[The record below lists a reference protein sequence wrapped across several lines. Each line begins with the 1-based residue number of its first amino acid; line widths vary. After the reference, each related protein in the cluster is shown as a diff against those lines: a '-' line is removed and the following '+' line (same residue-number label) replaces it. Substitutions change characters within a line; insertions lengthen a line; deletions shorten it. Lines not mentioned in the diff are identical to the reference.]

1 MGTKGFG
8 YAGLLPG
15 TGKPVRS
22 SARCIIYDHKRE
34 VVYLSTD
41 NVQLARD
48 VAYAQR
54 LRDPKGDYAAYELTG
69 SSWCEIRITISK
81 PPERHNTPPPLF
93 LFWLWSSFAIAN
105 VFSFLL

>member
-1 MGTKGFG
+1 MGTKGFRH
-8 YAGLLPG
+8 AGQLPG
-15 TGKPVRS
+15 TGKPVSS

-41 NVQLARD
+41 DARLARD

-69 SSWCEIRITISK
+69 SSWCEIPITTSK
-81 PPERHNTPPPLF
+81 PPERHNTSPPLF
-93 LFWLWSSFAIAN
+93 L
-105 VFSFLL
+105 